1 MVVRKRAYIISGG
14 KFYPGEPVTNDQIE
28 SRLGQVGSSPS
39 RLRERVLQQNRIQ
52 LRHYAIDEQQRTLW
66 TNAQMAAL
74 AARDAVG
81 RTSWS
86 IEDIPLLVA
95 ATSQGDLPLPGFASM
110 VHGELGMPPCEI
122 ATLHGIC
129 ASSVAA
135 LRHATLAIEAEHVR
149 AALCVA
155 SEFPSRL
162 LKASRFQAQGFG
174 DAKRIPIET
183 EFLRW
188 MLSDGAGAF
197 VLCDSP
203 HPTDLSLEIE
213 SIVLKSYAGQYPP
226 CMFVGSKS
234 EVTADPSVG
243 WLDHRSYEE
252 ASAAGAINLHQTV
265 NLLEDVVRI
274 CVNGVFELVE
284 TGALDPGG
292 VDWWVTH
299 YSSHLFREQACE
311 LFARGGMP
319 LPQDRIFSN
328 LYHRGNVGSAAFPL
342 MVEELLASGRL
353 EPGQRLLCIV
363 PESGRFLFGYVI
375 LKVVG
380 PDSPSARTSG
390 SVARA
395 VRRPDRSPAPDIKTS
410 GSPIEAQLVRQLS
423 GVWSDFENRLVQ
435 VPFIQ
440 KMYQGRLTLEDYRQL
455 LFNLRQQ
462 VIDGSRWISRAASNL
477 TTENFPIR
485 SAFIGH
491 SSDEHRDFEMIERD
505 YVAVGGNLD
514 EIRGGRK
521 NIGSEALSEFILSR
535 ASRENPFDLI
545 GAMFIIEGLGRRV
558 ARKWAERI
566 RDQLGL
572 ENRQVSFLLYHSES
586 DDVHFQRLDAAVQ
599 SGVLTEQLVKDVV
612 KTAKIVARLYVLQL
626 EELGNC

>member
-1 MVVRKRAYIISGG
+1 MRDRVYITATG
-14 KFYPGEPVTNDQIE
+14 KFFPGEPIGNDEIE
-28 SRLGQVGSSPS
+28 DRLGRVGGVPS
-39 RLRERVLQQNRIQ
+39 RLRERILQQNRIE
-52 LRHYAIDEQQRTLW
+52 RRYYAIDENQRSVYS
-66 TNAQMAAL
+66 NAQMAAH
-74 AARDAVG
+74 AARDAVAHSG
-81 RTSWS
+81 LALK
-86 IEDIPLLVA
+86 DIPLLVA

-110 VHGELGMPPCEI
+110 VHGELDMPPCEI

-135 LRHATLAIEAEHVR
+135 LRHASLAIQAGEFN

-162 LKASRFQAQGFG
+162 LKASRYEAQGFG
-174 DAKRIPIET
+174 NGKRIPFET

-197 VLCDSP
+197 LLGNAP
-203 HPTDLSLEIE
+203 PAIGMSLEIE
-213 SIVLKSYAGQYPP
+213 SIVLKSYASHYPP
-226 CMFVGSKS
+226 CMFVGKKA
-234 EVTADPSVG
+234 EVLADPSVG
-243 WLDHRSYEE
+243 WLDYASYEA
-252 ASAAGAINLHQTV
+252 ASVAGAINLHQTI

-284 TGALDPGG
+284 TGKLDPRGI
-292 VDWWVTH
+292 DWWVTH

-319 LPQDRIFSN
+319 IPQDRIFTN
-328 LYHRGNVGSAAFPL
+328 LYDRGNVGSAAFPL
-342 MVEELLASGRL
+342 MVDELLASGRL
-353 EPGQRLLCIV
+353 EPGQRLLCII

-375 LKVVG
+375 LRVVG
-380 PDSPSARTSG
+380 SNANSRAMTSQG
-390 SVARA
+390 QSIAQTLGT
-395 VRRPDRSPAPDIKTS
+395 PAPDIKTS
-410 GSPIEAQLVRQLS
+410 GSPTEAQLVRQLS
-423 GVWSDFENRLVQ
+423 GVWSEFENRLVR
-435 VPFIQ
+435 VPIIE
-440 KMYQGRLTLEDYRQL
+440 KMYEGRMTLEDYRQL

-477 TTENFPIR
+477 TSENFQIR
-485 SAFIGH
+485 SAFIHH

-505 YVAVGGNLD
+505 YVSVGGNLD
-514 EIRGGRK
+514 EIRSGRK

-572 ENRQVSFLLYHSES
+572 ENKQVSFLMYHSES
-586 DDVHFQRLDAAVQ
+586 DDVHFQRLDAAAQ
-599 SGVLTEQLVKDVV
+599 SGILTEPLVNEIV
-612 KTAKIVARLYVLQL
+612 KTAKVVARLYVLQL